1 MSITINEA
9 QKRLACLW
17 GIGAAA
23 AFVLLLWVSFGA
35 HVFKSESVSD
45 AWNWLLPLVMPF
57 LTLIV
62 TSVVSEVQQQNPSTA
77 PTSGL
82 ALGLAWWISLG
93 YILLTIGS
101 LLAVLWLPAEPVA
114 LLKTSNLWL
123 TPIQTLLSAAMG
135 VFFTQRRQRASLP
148 NGTP

>member
-9 QKRLACLW
+9 QKRLARLW

-23 AFVLLLWVSFGA
+23 AFLLLLWVSFGA
-35 HVFKSESVSD
+35 HVFKAESVSD

-62 TSVVSEVQQQNPSTA
+62 TSVVSEAQQQNPSTA

-82 ALGLAWWISLG
+82 ALALAWWISLG

-114 LLKTSNLWL
+114 LLKMSNLWL

-135 VFFTQRRQRASLP
+135 VFFTQRRQAGDQP
-148 NGTP
+148 TQP